1 MNSISIKKAAII
13 NAISKYSTVIIQL
26 LFNAILARLLSPD
39 DYGVVAVIT
48 VFTTFFYL
56 FADMGFGTAIIQNKT
71 LDNDDNNSIFSFT
84 IILGIVLGLSFIVFS
99 FGIAFFYN
107 DKVYILLGIILSFSI
122 ILNSLNIV
130 PNALLMKK
138 KEFKLIAIRGFIVS
152 VVVGIITIIFA
163 FLGLKYYALAIQSVL
178 VSFFTFIWNYYSVP
192 LKIVY
197 KINKSSIN
205 KIKSYSTYQFA
216 FNFINYFSRNLDNL
230 LIGKLLGNNSLAY
243 YDKAYKTMKYPIDNI
258 SSIISPILH
267 PIFSEMQND
276 KNYIYNQYVKII
288 KFLSLIGVF
297 ISVFCF
303 YSAEEIIIIL
313 YGKQWISAIDAFKI
327 LAISVGLQMSITP
340 ASVIFQSTNNTK
352 LLFKNGVFNS
362 VVAIIGIII
371 GLIFGKI
378 EYVAIGVF
386 ISVIFS
392 FINTYINAI
401 KKCLNESLFKFF
413 TLFIP
418 EIMIML
424 IMYIFYNIVFYNVV
438 NLFSVNGVIV
448 LFFIKG
454 ILLFIIYF
462 ICLILFKQIKYL
474 NIVKR

>member
-1 MNSISIKKAAII
+1 M
-13 NAISKYSTVIIQL
+13 
-26 LFNAILARLLSPD
+26 
-39 DYGVVAVIT
+39 
-48 VFTTFFYL
+48 FF
-56 FADMGFGTAIIQNKT
+56 
-71 LDNDDNNSIFSFT
+71 
-84 IILGIVLGLSFIVFS
+84 V
-99 FGIAFFYN
+99 
-107 DKVYILLGIILSFSI
+107 
-122 ILNSLNIV
+122 
-130 PNALLMKK
+130 
-138 KEFKLIAIRGFIVS
+138 
-152 VVVGIITIIFA
+152 
-163 FLGLKYYALAIQSVL
+163 
-178 VSFFTFIWNYYSVP
+178 
-192 LKIVY
+192 
-197 KINKSSIN
+197 
-205 KIKSYSTYQFA
+205 
-216 FNFINYFSRNLDNL
+216 
-230 LIGKLLGNNSLAY
+230 
-243 YDKAYKTMKYPIDNI
+243 
-258 SSIISPILH
+258 
-267 PIFSEMQND
+267 
-276 KNYIYNQYVKII
+276 
-288 KFLSLIGVF
+288 
-297 ISVFCF
+297 
-303 YSAEEIIIIL
+303 IIL